1 MADVRTT
8 ATSDAQTIAEAPP
21 SPTHVA
27 IRREDYRP
35 PDWLVP
41 EIALRFTLGIENTR
55 VQAKLSVQRNP
66 QGSRD
71 NAPLL
76 LNGDGLRPVGVWIDG
91 NLSDDWSMQGD
102 DLLIPLEGDAHEIG
116 IENEINPAANTK
128 LMGLYASNGMLCTQ
142 CEAEGFRRITF
153 FPDRPD
159 VLSKYRVRMEGD
171 AKAFPVLLSNGNR
184 TAHGEA
190 ENGRHWAEWEDP
202 FPKPCYLFA
211 LVAGDLKANRDSFTT
226 MNGRKVDL
234 NIWVREADL
243 PKTQHAMNSLKL
255 AMAWDEKVYGRE
267 YDLDQFNIVA
277 VSDFNMG
284 AMENKSLNIF
294 NSAYVLADQETA
306 TDADFDNIARVVAHE
321 YFHNWSGDRV
331 TCRDWFQLS
340 LKEGFTVF
348 RDQSFS
354 ADVGSA
360 PVKRIEDVRVLRAVQ
375 FPEDQGPLAH
385 PVRPDSY
392 IEISNFYTSTVYN
405 KGAEVIRMLATVLG
419 PEKFRAGTDLYFDR
433 HDGEAATCDDFVKA
447 LEDGSGVDLTPFKI
461 WYSQAGTPRV
471 KALLEHDAAAKT
483 ATLHLLQH
491 EDPTPGQLDKQPM
504 PIPLKTALIGETSG
518 HEICPERLIVLD
530 EAKQSFTF
538 ENIVEPPLL
547 SINRNFS
554 APVIVTAERRPH
566 ELERLAQADT
576 DPFAR
581 YEAMQELM
589 MEALTAGARGDT
601 VEAEPVIRAIGATL
615 RSNALDPAFKAEA
628 ILLPSESLIADRMDI
643 VDPDAIHAAREG
655 LRKAI
660 GSALSGELLA
670 AHRSDGVE
678 GHDLSPHAKGV
689 RRLRTVA
696 LAMMSAADEAKAAA
710 LAKAQFDAADNMTDR
725 QGALGVL
732 VSTQA
737 PERQAALNAFYQ
749 RFHDDALVLDKW
761 FALQAAAQRIDTVD
775 QVLKLQ
781 SHPDFVMTNPNR
793 LRSLVG
799 VFGGNHWAFHSADGR
814 GYAFLADMIIAADK
828 LNPQIAARLVPP
840 FGRWRRFEPKRAEL
854 MRQAL
859 ERIVATPGLS
869 KDVYEQ
875 VSKSLA

>member
-1 MADVRTT
+1 MPDVRTT
-8 ATSDAQTIAEAPP
+8 TLPDAETAPGAPP
-21 SPTHVA
+21 SPAHVA
-27 IRREDYRP
+27 TRREDYRP

-41 EIALRFTLGIENTR
+41 KIMLDFELGADTTR
-55 VQAKLSVQRNP
+55 VRATLTIERNGNHDRPLRLDGDEVELVSAKVDGQP
-66 QGSRD
+66 VDSRMEG
-71 NAPLL
+71 PTL
-76 LNGDGLRPVGVWIDG
+76 V
-91 NLSDDWSMQGD
+91 
-102 DLLIPLEGDAHEIG
+102 LEVSADRAI
-116 IENEINPAANTK
+116 IETEVAIHPSANTK

-171 AKAFPVLLSNGNR
+171 AKAFPILLSNGNR
-184 TAHGEA
+184 VAAGEGA
-190 ENGRHWAEWEDP
+190 NGRHWAEWEDP

-226 MNGRKVDL
+226 MSGRKVDL
-234 NIWVREADL
+234 AIWVREADL
-243 PKTQHAMNSLKL
+243 PKTSHAMASLKL
-255 AMAWDEKVYGRE
+255 AMDWDERVYGRE

-321 YFHNWSGDRV
+321 YFHNWSGDRI

-348 RDQSFS
+348 RDQSFG

-392 IEISNFYTSTVYN
+392 IEISNFYTATVYN

-419 PEKFRAGTDLYFDR
+419 ADKFRAGTDLYFDR

-447 LEDGSGVDLTPFKI
+447 LEDGSGVDLSAFKV
-461 WYSQAGTPRV
+461 WYGQAGTPKV
-471 KALLEHDAAAKT
+471 KARLEHDAVAAR
-483 ATLHLLQH
+483 ATLHLEQH
-491 EDPTPGQLDKQPM
+491 EDPTPGQPVKQPM
-504 PIPLKTALIGETSG
+504 PIPLRTALIGETSG
-518 HEICPERLIVLD
+518 APITDERLIILD
-530 EAKQSFTF
+530 QPRQSVTFDNVSEA
-538 ENIVEPPLL
+538 PLL

-554 APVIVTAERRPH
+554 APVIVTAERRPE

-589 MEALTAGARGDT
+589 MAALTAGARG
-601 VEAEPVIRAIGATL
+601 EAMNAEPVVRAIGATIK
-615 RSNALDPAFKAEA
+615 SNSLDPAFKGEA
-628 ILLPSESLIADRMDI
+628 ILLPSESLIADRMEV
-643 VDPDAIHAAREG
+643 VDPDAIHGARES
-655 LRKAI
+655 LRAGI
-660 GSALSGELLA
+660 GKALSDDLLA
-670 AHRSDGVE
+670 AHKAGGVA
-678 GHDLSPHAKGV
+678 GHDLSPTAKGI

-696 LAMMSAADEAKAAA
+696 LGLMAAADEHQAAG
-710 LAKAQFDAADNMTDR
+710 LAKAQFDSADNMTDR

-732 VSTQA
+732 VSLEA
-737 PERQAALNAFYQ
+737 PERQQALDAFYA
-749 RFHDDALVLDKW
+749 RFRDDALVLDKW
-761 FALQAAAQRIDTVD
+761 FALQAAAQRSDTVD
-775 QVLKLQ
+775 QVLKLAG
-781 SHPDFVMTNPNR
+781 HPDFVMTNPNR
-793 LRSLVG
+793 LRSLTG
-799 VFGGNHWAFHSADGR
+799 TFGANHWAFHSADGR
-814 GYAFLADMIIAADK
+814 GYRFLADMIIEADK

-840 FGRWRRFEPKRAEL
+840 FGRWRRFEPKRSEM
-854 MRQAL
+854 MREGLQ
-859 ERIVATPGLS
+859 RIIDAPGLS
-869 KDVYEQ
+869 KDVFEQ